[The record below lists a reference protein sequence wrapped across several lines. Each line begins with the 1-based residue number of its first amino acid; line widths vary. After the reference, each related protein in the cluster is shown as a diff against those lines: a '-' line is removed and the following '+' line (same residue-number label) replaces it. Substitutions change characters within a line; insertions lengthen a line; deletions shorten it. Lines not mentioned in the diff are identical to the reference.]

1 MKRIV
6 FIITV
11 VTLAAFICFL
21 RKVQTEDRKVL
32 IFDDVK
38 NYSCDTLSFEEKK
51 L

>member
-1 MKRIV
+1 MFV
-6 FIITV
+6 FENVPGI
-11 VTLAAFICFL
+11 LSANNGGYL
-21 RKVQTEDRKVL
+21 VL